1 MERLTP
7 LDPSFEPILRD
18 LLARAF
24 RSTLHRLRGLRALL
38 GGWVECG
45 VPPGSEGRV
54 RVRLEEDMVLLAR
67 LDWLGSMLHHPQPLK
82 LLQAGEAPSVLLAAA
97 LGLGTPEE
105 ARERLPR
112 VPDPEMAVALALALQ
127 MLTPDGTLDRDLSLH
142 GEEQSLVVVAAKRR
156 PADLSAWR
164 AAFERWTLEI
174 EAERIVLRPA
184 EQHARQ
190 LELGAEPPQG

>member
-1 MERLTP
+1 LERLTP
-7 LDPSFEPILRD
+7 LDPSLEPVLRD

-38 GGWVECG
+38 GGWIECG
-45 VPPGSEGRV
+45 VPPGAESRV
-54 RVRLEEDMVLLAR
+54 PLRLEEDMILLAR
-67 LDWLGSMLHHPQPLK
+67 LDWIGSMLHHPQPLK
-82 LLQAGEAPSVLLAAA
+82 LLESGEAPSVLLAAA

-127 MLTPDGTLDRDLSLH
+127 ILAPNGTLERDLSLRWEDH
-142 GEEQSLVVVAAKRR
+142 HLVVESEKRR

-164 AAFERWTLEI
+164 AAFERWSLDI
-174 EAERIVLRPA
+174 DGQRIVLRPA
-184 EQHARQ
+184 ELQVRQ
-190 LELGAEPPQG
+190 IEFGAEPRG